1 MATILIVDDE
11 PANRLLLS
19 TVLRSRAH
27 DLVEASS
34 GEDALRLARERIPD
48 LIILD
53 LHLPGMHGTQFM
65 KVLRGDSATA
75 DLKVALYTA
84 SRIDAATRDFME
96 LTHIDHVI
104 EKPSEPETIL
114 RVIDGALS

>member
-1 MATILIVDDE
+1 MASILIVDDE

-27 DLVEASS
+27 DLIEAAT
-34 GEDALRLARERIPD
+34 GEEALRLARERLPD

-53 LHLPGMHGTQFM
+53 LNLPGMHGTQFM
-65 KVLRGDSATA
+65 KRLRGDSVTA
-75 DLKVALYTA
+75 DVKVALYTA
-84 SRIDAATRDFME
+84 SRIDAATRGFMD
-96 LTHIDHVI
+96 LVRIDHVI

-114 RVIDGALS
+114 RIVDGALS